1 MRFVALIATNGPAFV
16 AFVRDPCGHRVL
28 FVGKRQVTVD
38 LPLMQT
44 VMRARILRG
53 LVEALA
59 LSAGPASGV
68 NRFARV
74 TDRSM
79 RVAQRQRKWCPMVN
93 TQVTQ
98 SRRELDAIY
107 EVSKTFSTSLDVA
120 KTFREALNYLLHA
133 FDWRR
138 AFVVVSEPEG
148 LLLRGLCAV
157 GLTKDEQQRLH
168 FQVGEGIVGRVYAN
182 GIQVIVPDV
191 RLEPRF
197 LNRTGG
203 ADQTPDV
210 TVAMLVTPI
219 RADRRTI
226 GVLAIDCLNPGES
239 RVFSGDLQLLKMV
252 ATLMGQSLLLHRGVT
267 AAHDSLQEDV
277 RRMHKVLK
285 PSQQIP
291 KVVGVSAPMQEV
303 FAQVHQVAP
312 ARTTVLLRGESGT
325 GKEVIARALHNL
337 SPRKNEA
344 FVSVN
349 CAALTESLLESELFG
364 HEKGSFTGAQNQR
377 KGRFEL
383 AHGGTLFLDEIG
395 DISAAFQAKLLRVLQ
410 EREFERVG
418 GSNPV
423 KVDVRLILATN
434 RNLERMV
441 QAGEFRA
448 DLYYRINVVC
458 IQLPPLRER
467 REDIPAMAQHFLDR
481 FNHDNVRSTHFSAD
495 ALRVLASCYWPGNVR
510 ELENC
515 VERTATMT
523 QGDAINGL
531 AFPCRSNRCLTQVL
545 HHIER
550 EDAVRPARLPDIPI
564 VEVPL
569 APPHDGNDVAA
580 PRPDHVASAAMGDE
594 SAVTNDLCAQ
604 ADATQLDDGKPEGER
619 ERLIWAMERCGWVQ
633 AKAARLLKIS
643 PRQMG
648 YALQKNGVE
657 VRKF

>member
-1 MRFVALIATNGPAFV
+1 
-16 AFVRDPCGHRVL
+16 
-28 FVGKRQVTVD
+28 
-38 LPLMQT
+38 
-44 VMRARILRG
+44 
-53 LVEALA
+53 
-59 LSAGPASGV
+59 
-68 NRFARV
+68 
-74 TDRSM
+74 
-79 RVAQRQRKWCPMVN
+79 MVN
-93 TQVTQ
+93 SQMTQ

-107 EVSKTFSTSLDVA
+107 QVSKTLSTSLDVA

-138 AFVVVSEPEG
+138 AFVVVSESEG
-148 LLLRGLCAV
+148 PLLRGLCAV
-157 GLTKDEQQRLH
+157 GLTADENQRLH
-168 FQVGEGIVGRVYAN
+168 FQVGEGIVGRVFSN
-182 GIQVIVPDV
+182 GIQVIVPNV
-191 RLEPRF
+191 KNEPRF

-203 ADQTPDV
+203 ADQTPNV
-210 TVAMLVTPI
+210 AVAMLVTPI

-226 GVLAIDCLNPGES
+226 GVLAVDCLNPGET

-252 ATLMGQSLLLHRGVT
+252 ATLMGQSLLLHRGVR
-267 AAHDSLQEDV
+267 AAHDSIQENV
-277 RRMHKVLK
+277 RRMSKELK
-285 PSQQIP
+285 PNHQIGT
-291 KVVGVSAPMQEV
+291 VVGASAPMQEV

-325 GKEVIARALHNL
+325 GKEVIARAIHKL

-383 AHGGTLFLDEIG
+383 AHGGTLLLDEIG

-448 DLYYRINVVC
+448 DLYYRINVVS

-481 FNHDNVRSTHFSAD
+481 FNQDNARSIQFTAE
-495 ALRVLASCYWPGNVR
+495 AMRVLASCYWPGNVR

-515 VERTATMT
+515 VERTATMS

-545 HHIER
+545 HHIDR
-550 EDAVRPARLPDIPI
+550 EDAVRPARLLDIPI
-564 VEVPL
+564 VEVPMAPPRSDHEVVAPLPAHL
-569 APPHDGNDVAA
+569 APGAADEATEVADA
-580 PRPDHVASAAMGDE
+580 
-594 SAVTNDLCAQ
+594 LCAHD
-604 ADATQLDDGKPEGER
+604 DAVKIEDGKPEGER
-619 ERLIWAMERCGWVQ
+619 DRLIWAMERCGWVQ

-648 YALQKNGVE
+648 YALQKNDVE